1 MVSSHRRCLRTIAC
15 GRRETCHGEALRQ
28 LSEGGG
34 NVIVAVPSSSSPRSC
49 ARSPEI
55 ASGIN
60 DDRE

>member
-34 NVIVAVPSSSSPRSC
+34 KRYRHGAVVVQPPRL
-49 ARSPEI
+49 REVTR
-55 ASGIN
+55 
-60 DDRE
+60 DRQWHE